1 LILRLKK
8 SISISIDPYLG
19 PTVNILEWTVK
30 DFKRP
35 QNGFTL
41 IELMVT
47 ISVLAV
53 LVVVATPKMG
63 DVVDDA
69 RTVGVEGMAGTLG
82 AAGSINYSTRTKLST
97 AGNLVEKC
105 SDTAGSL
112 EGGVL
117 PSAYAFT
124 ASDAAVAVGPHEV
137 VFCTISTTAT
147 PVASQT
153 FLAYGIP

>member
-1 LILRLKK
+1 VVV
-8 SISISIDPYLG
+8 
-19 PTVNILEWTVK
+19 TV
-30 DFKRP
+30 
-35 QNGFTL
+35 
-41 IELMVT
+41 
-47 ISVLAV
+47 SVLAV
-53 LVVVATPKMG
+53 LAIAATPKMA

-69 RTVGVEGMAGTLG
+69 RTVGVQGMASTLG
-82 AAGSINYSTRTKLST
+82 TAGSLNYSARTKLST
-97 AGNLVEKC
+97 AGNLVDKC

-124 ASDAAVAVGPHEV
+124 ASDGAIAVGPHEV